1 MDRKETGFTP
11 DGAKMLLRK
20 LEESGEISVN
30 SARSFK
36 NDVGAFYDRCLAQ
49 ISLWEKGFEDIESH
63 KWVTTEV
70 TWSELE
76 TTTECINNIHGK
88 TVIDV
93 DSLFDKVI
101 IAKYYMS
108 DSVRME
114 NCEEARS
121 TSEVKWVEM
130 SDYFNGKIRLFP
142 ISSMLLNLYFLY
154 PAPQQLWREC
164 CLSWTIFRLK
174 TKGTCQKA
182 LSRP

>member
-1 MDRKETGFTP
+1 M
-11 DGAKMLLRK
+11 
-20 LEESGEISVN
+20 
-30 SARSFK
+30 
-36 NDVGAFYDRCLAQ
+36 
-49 ISLWEKGFEDIESH
+49 
-63 KWVTTEV
+63 
-70 TWSELE
+70 
-76 TTTECINNIHGK
+76 
-88 TVIDV
+88 IDV

-130 SDYFNGKIRLFP
+130 SDYFNGKIRLFL
-142 ISSMLLNLYFLY
+142 ISSMLLNLYFFY

-174 TKGTCQKA
+174 TKGTC
-182 LSRP
+182 